1 MAAAQGGDREAYERL
16 LSDIL
21 PMLRRV
27 VRGRLSDSAAADD
40 IVQEV
45 LLSIHTARHTYRAE
59 RPLGPWVRTIARNA
73 VIDWGRRQ
81 TRMLKRQVDLDS
93 VDPASQEKA
102 PDEFEQGLPAP
113 LRRALEL
120 LPNSQRE
127 AVVLLKVEGLG
138 IEEAAKRV
146 GVSAGALKLR
156 AHRGYKGLRDLLGK
170 ERW

>member
-1 MAAAQGGDREAYERL
+1 MAAAQAGDREAYEQL

-27 VRGRLSDSAAADD
+27 VRSRVSDSSAADD

-45 LLSIHTARHTYRAE
+45 LLSIHTARHTYRPE

-81 TRMLKRQVDLDS
+81 SRQLKRQVDLDT
-93 VDPASQEKA
+93 VEPASEEKG
-102 PDEFEQGLPAP
+102 PDEFDRGLSPSV
-113 LRRALEL
+113 RRALES
-120 LPNSQRE
+120 LPDSQRE
-127 AVVLLKVEGLG
+127 AVVMLKLEGLALQ
-138 IEEAAKRV
+138 EAAQRA
-146 GVSAGALKLR
+146 GVSVGALKLR
-156 AHRGYKGLRDLLGK
+156 AHRGYRGLRDLLGK